1 MIKKIGIILIL
12 IICLFT
18 ISAVSAE
25 EIGNETDNP
34 ISTGNTPVNEPI
46 GEQANASSQIT
57 SENNNG
63 KLSANEGTYSE
74 LIEKI
79 GSGGNITL
87 NKKIYTYDS
96 GFTIEITQSGTIDG
110 NGAIIDMSGSD
121 IQVFNVN
128 ATNLIIKN
136 ITFKNINYYG
146 AGGAIYFA
154 GSGTVNNCNFTG
166 NTAGNGGAIYFKS
179 TGSVS
184 NCNFVNNLATAWGGA
199 IYFKS
204 TGSVSNC
211 NFVKNRAT
219 ECGGAIYSEG
229 SVNNLFI
236 TNCNFTANTAND
248 CGGAIYCSDSEI
260 NNCNFTGNT
269 AGSSGGAIACSD
281 SEINNCN
288 FTGNTASSSGG
299 AISSEGSVNNL
310 FITNC
315 NFRNNTAN
323 DCAGAIVCSGSN
335 INNCNFTG
343 NTANYGGAIHGGKY
357 VVNVVNSTFVNNI
370 AENEG
375 GAIYWSGDSADI
387 KNCNFTGNTANEFGG
402 AFYNFGYSATSF
414 ITNCNFRNNAAN
426 ESGGAI
432 YNYAKG
438 DSIISKCNFLN
449 NSAPNTRDIYS
460 NALLISDTTFIPSGI
475 GNKIY
480 YSVSNDVLYDK
491 CIIGG
496 MLKMNSNSTLI
507 LNLVDVLAP
516 NVTKYYNGSER
527 FVVTLK
533 DNNVP
538 LAGKDVIITL
548 NGVAYTRK
556 TNSNG
561 QASIAI
567 NLNSGVYN
575 VTTEYGD
582 IKVYSTVTVK
592 STVIADDL
600 TKMYRNGSQYY
611 ATFVDSQGKLL
622 PKGTEVKFNINGV
635 MYIRKTNEN
644 GVAKLNINLNP
655 ATYIIT
661 AINPANNE
669 MHSNKIT
676 VLSIITENKD
686 LTKYYRNATQYTLR
700 LLGDN
705 GKPVGAGESVTFNI
719 NGVFYNRTTNA
730 SGYAKLNINLG
741 PGTYIITAEY
751 KGLKASNTVVVK
763 SVLFTKDLSM
773 KYRDGSKFEAKV
785 LDGQGKP
792 LSGATVTFNING
804 VFYNRVTGDDGIARL
819 NINLNPGEYIITSS
833 YNGLGISN
841 KIIINSN
848 SYVYTAKSG
857 DKMLVENDIIVAT
870 YSASGQWIYNG
881 QYSGMNIK
889 EFKVMDDI
897 LSKYGM
903 SDYSAYLLDGNP
915 EIPNVDVDNF
925 RYDRYNYW
933 YEDSNPDSGYTYI
946 NLPSYDTTT
955 TTKVGRYTIEIEQWR
970 SPGMGE
976 LDIMVCDSSGNL
988 VNKYNVESKVL
999 VGSTWYGPYSG
1010 YERAAYHKWH
1020 FDPDARVTQVA
1031 IQLIGMHWS

>member
-25 EIGNETDNP
+25 EIGNETNNP
-34 ISTGNTPVNEPI
+34 LSTGNTPVNEPI
-46 GEQANASSQIT
+46 GEQANVSSQIA

-74 LIEKI
+74 LIGKI

-87 NKKIYTYDS
+87 DKKIYRYDS
-96 GFTIEITQSGTIDG
+96 GSTIEITQSGTIDG

-121 IQVFNVN
+121 IQVFNVI

-136 ITFKNINYYG
+136 ITFKNSNYYG
-146 AGGAIYFA
+146 SGGAIYFDI
-154 GSGTVNNCNFTG
+154 SGTVNNCSFVNNSAFI
-166 NTAGNGGAIYFKS
+166 GGAILSSGNISVNKCVFINNTALSGGVIYSLANISANKCVFVNNTANNGDGGAICFKNAC
-179 TGSVS
+179 SVS
-184 NCNFVNNLATAWGGA
+184 NCNFVNN
-199 IYFKS
+199 
-204 TGSVSNC
+204 
-211 NFVKNRAT
+211 RAK
-219 ECGGAIYSEG
+219 EEGGAIYSGVPE
-229 SVNNLFI
+229 NNLFI
-236 TNCNFTANTAND
+236 TNCNFTENTANF
-248 CGGAIYCSDSEI
+248 GGAIDSK
-260 NNCNFTGNT
+260 
-269 AGSSGGAIACSD
+269 GSGK
-281 SEINNCN
+281 
-288 FTGNTASSSGG
+288 
-299 AISSEGSVNNL
+299 NL

-315 NFRNNTAN
+315 NFKKNTAKHGGAIDSKGSNINNCNFTENTADSGGAIDSEGSEKNLFITNCNFKKNTAN
-323 DCAGAIVCSGSN
+323 FGGAISCSGSN
-335 INNCNFTG
+335 INNCNFTE
-343 NTANYGGAIHGGKY
+343 NTANYGGAINGGMDI
-357 VVNVVNSTFVNNI
+357 VNVVNSAFVNNI

-375 GAIYWSGDSADI
+375 GAIYWYGDSADI

-402 AFYNFGYSATSF
+402 AFNNYGYCATSF
-414 ITNCNFRNNAAN
+414 FTNCNFRNNAAN
-426 ESGGAI
+426 EIGGAI
-432 YNYAKG
+432 YSDSKG
-438 DSIISKCNFLN
+438 DSNISKCNFLN

-496 MLKMNSNSTLI
+496 TLRMNSNSTLI

-538 LAGKDVIITL
+538 LTGKDVIITL

-575 VTTEYGD
+575 VTTEYRD

-611 ATFVDSQGKLL
+611 ATFVDSQGKSL

-635 MYIRKTNEN
+635 MYIRKTDEN
-644 GVAKLNINLNP
+644 GIAKLNINLNP

-719 NGVFYNRTTNA
+719 NGVFYTRTTNA
-730 SGYAKLNINLG
+730 SGYAKLNINLD

-792 LSGATVTFNING
+792 LAGATVTFNING

-833 YNGLGISN
+833 YNGLNAANNVKIAPDPIYYTIGSNPLVSDEIIYEMGLDCNCRLITDIYGNTGMQSEIEVVEGI
-841 KIIINSN
+841 
-848 SYVYTAKSG
+848 
-857 DKMLVENDIIVAT
+857 T
-870 YSASGQWIYNG
+870 YWCYQASTDWMYLFSPAG
-881 QYSGMNIK
+881 
-889 EFKVMDDI
+889 VM
-897 LSKYGM
+897 
-903 SDYSAYLLDGNP
+903 
-915 EIPNVDVDNF
+915 VDN
-925 RYDRYNYW
+925 W
-933 YEDSNPDSGYTYI
+933 
-946 NLPSYDTTT
+946 
-955 TTKVGRYTIEIEQWR
+955 
-970 SPGMGE
+970 
-976 LDIMVCDSSGNL
+976 
-988 VNKYNVESKVL
+988 NVAEH
-999 VGSTWYGPYSG
+999 Y
-1010 YERAAYHKWH
+1010 R
-1020 FDPDARVTQVA
+1020 
-1031 IQLIGMHWS
+1031 